1 MSSLGD
7 TLIYILSLKWL
18 ITSVR
23 YAMNGLRTFFSTR
36 LLLKFMSLVLGTL
49 LYFAISASH
58 VTNTSEYVSVRP
70 QFTGIEDGYELGS
83 AGIRIEPSQV
93 LVKGRIAVLNR
104 LQYLQTKPI
113 ALSGRGATEEVLEGV
128 EVDLVHLPN
137 FEKPIHKGHISAEPG
152 IVNVRI
158 VIVSKWKESIITKVP
173 IRFMALPDYPYQVTI
188 APAALD
194 VHVSARQEILDTL
207 SHDSVKLYIE
217 SSAIKSDTEK
227 ELHPEIVLPT
237 GVRLRSPL
245 KSVVVTQLGPLEPL
259 EQEPTEPEE

>member
-7 TLIYILSLKWL
+7 TLIYLLSFKWL
-18 ITSVR
+18 ITSLR
-23 YAMNGLRTFFSTR
+23 YAVIGIRNFISIR

-58 VTNTSEYVSVRP
+58 VTNTSEYVAVRP

-113 ALSGRGATEEVLEGV
+113 TLSGRGATEEILEGV
-128 EVDLVHLPN
+128 EVDLVNLPY
-137 FEKPIHKGHISAEPG
+137 FEKPVHKGQISAEPG
-152 IVNVRI
+152 IVNVKI

-188 APAALD
+188 EPAGLD
-194 VHVSARQEILDTL
+194 VHVSARQEILDSL

-217 SSAIKSDTEK
+217 GSAVKSHTEK
-227 ELHPEIVLPT
+227 EFIPEIVLPS

-259 EQEPTEPEE
+259 ELAPQEREE